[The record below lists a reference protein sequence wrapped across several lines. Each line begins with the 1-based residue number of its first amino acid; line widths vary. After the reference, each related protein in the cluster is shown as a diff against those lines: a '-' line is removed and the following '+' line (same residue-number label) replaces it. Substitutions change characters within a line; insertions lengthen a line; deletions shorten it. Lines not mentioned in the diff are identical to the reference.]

1 MRKICYV
8 LIAVSLGMLFNGC
21 DWVTDPEPI
30 PDPTPPAD
38 YELVWSDEFDQ
49 RSVVPDSS
57 NWNFDLGYGDEGWGN
72 DEWQLYTNTPENIIV
87 ENGNMVITALWD
99 STLFPEP
106 GKRDGS
112 ITSARVNTKNKFSMK
127 YGKIQARIKPPTDA
141 GMWPAFWMLGNDI
154 DVIGWPYCGEI
165 DIMEMSPLLYND
177 KTTICTMH
185 WWNDLDSSYATYGT
199 TKQFDVS
206 LSDDYHIFEVEWDQQ
221 RIVGKVDDITYFVKV
236 IEQGSMDEFYR
247 KFFIILN
254 VAVGGNLGGP
264 PDQTTQWPQHMYVD
278 WIRAYQKAEEP
289 IEAFGIFTDETPVD
303 DGLEIGVDAEIYVWE
318 NTLTSGT
325 IPPYEG
331 DNVIS
336 WATTGAGWFGGGISS
351 NQPVDLS
358 IFEGGTIKFMIK
370 IPADVSFK
378 IGINDLQGIENYVEF
393 PANQTTYGLVRDGE
407 WGQAIIPVE
416 DIKGAVDLEMLKYE
430 FIILEQNGT
439 QCEFALDDIY
449 WDGGGTAISNVQ
461 FDADTYETD
470 TANAT
475 ISVLDEAAADSLVFV
490 TVDNGTDTIHINITL
505 NGSGNGNG
513 TLNFGPTSDE
523 TDTIE
528 IQNGDILTV
537 TYVDTQGNV
546 KTDTASIV
554 TGEIDTFGIF
564 TDLTPVDVGIHV
576 GENAEIYVWEGTL
589 EAGTIPPYEGD
600 NVISWETTGLGWFGG
615 GIASYQP
622 VDLSD
627 FELGYIKFMIKI
639 PANVLFKIGIN
650 DTQGHENY
658 VEFPANQTT
667 YNLIRNGEWGQA
679 AIPLVDIKGSVNLE
693 MLNYEFM
700 ILEQN
705 GIQCEFAIDD
715 IYWDK
720 TGVTFSNVSFNS
732 ASYLI
737 DDTGAL
743 ITVIDEL
750 AVNSLV
756 TVTVD
761 NGTETISVD
770 VQLDDAGEGS
780 SNIHFGPTNDDTDTI
795 AITEGGIITVTYI
808 DNNGITRTD
817 SADIEDG
824 SGSETAGIYS
834 ESHTDPMIPY
844 SQIINSAD
852 WSGNSAVPDEQ
863 STAVTPV
870 DGTYVLSVNF
880 EAGGATYGGISF
892 DFGSTDI
899 SSYETLILSIDKSD
913 MSGLVHLGIKLED
926 TSAGFTEVDI
936 TSYTPVMNGNW
947 AMYEIPLSDFPAS
960 NLSAIK
966 YLGLWNP
973 KDSGNNLLFSTL
985 YFDDM
990 YLEK

>member
-8 LIAVSLGMLFNGC
+8 LITVSLVILFTGC

-49 RSVVPDSS
+49 RATTLDESKWSY
-57 NWNFDLGYGDEGWGN
+57 DLGYGNEGWGN
-72 DEWQLYTNTPENIIV
+72 DEWQLYTDDVENIKV

-127 YGKIQARIKPPTDA
+127 YGKIQARIKPPTGK
-141 GMWPAFWMLGNDI
+141 GMWPAFWMLGNDY
-154 DVIGWPYCGEI
+154 DVVGWPYCGEI
-165 DIMEMSPLLYND
+165 DIMEISPFIYND
-177 KTTICTMH
+177 KTTMFTLH
-185 WWNDLDSSYATYGT
+185 WWDDVDSTNASYGT
-199 TKQFDVS
+199 TKQFNVS
-206 LSDDYHIFEVEWDQQ
+206 LSDDYHIFDVEWDQQ
-221 RIVGKVDDITYFVKV
+221 RIIGKVDGITYFVKV
-236 IEQGSMDEFYR
+236 VEQGTMDEFFR

-254 VAVGGNLGGP
+254 VAVGGNLGGA
-264 PDQTTQWPQHMYVD
+264 PDESTQWPQHMYVD

-289 IEAFGIFTDETPVD
+289 IESFGIFTDETPVD
-303 DGLEIGVDAEIYVWE
+303 DGLQIGVDAEIYVWE
-318 NTLTSGT
+318 NTLTTGT

-358 IFEGGTIKFMIK
+358 IFEGGSIKFMIK

-378 IGINDLQGIENYVEF
+378 IGINDLQGVENYVEF
-393 PANQTTYGLVRDGE
+393 PANQTTFGLVRDGE
-407 WGQAIIPVE
+407 WGQAVIPVE
-416 DIKGAVDLEMLKYE
+416 EIKGVVDLEMLKYE

-449 WDGGGTAISNVQ
+449 WDGGGTALSNVH

-470 TANAT
+470 ATNAT
-475 ISVLDEAAADSLVFV
+475 ISVLDEASADSLISV
-490 TVDNGTDTIHINITL
+490 TVDNGTDTISINITL
-505 NGSGNGNG
+505 NGSGNGTG
-513 TLNFGPTSDE
+513 TLNFGPTDDE

-528 IQNGDILTV
+528 IQDEDTLTV
-537 TYVDTQGNV
+537 TYIDAQGNV
-546 KTDTASIV
+546 KNDTAIIV

-564 TDLTPVDVGIHV
+564 TDLTPVDAGIQV

-589 EAGTIPPYEGD
+589 TAGTIPPFEGD

-639 PANVLFKIGIN
+639 PANVTFKIGIN

-679 AIPLVDIKGSVNLE
+679 AIPVVDIKGSVNLE

-705 GIQCEFAIDD
+705 GTQCAFAVDD
-715 IYWDK
+715 IFWDK
-720 TGVTFSNVSFNS
+720 TGVPFSNVSFDS
-732 ASYLI
+732 DGYVI
-737 DDTGAL
+737 EDTGAS
-743 ITVIDEL
+743 ITVVDEL
-750 AVNSLV
+750 AVNNLV
-756 TVTVD
+756 SVDVD

-770 VQLDDAGEGS
+770 VQLDAAGEGS
-780 SNIHFGPTNDDTDTI
+780 SNINFGPTNDETDTI
-795 AITEGGIITVTYI
+795 AITEGGTITVTYV

-824 SGSETAGIYS
+824 SGAETAGIYS

-870 DGTYVLSVNF
+870 DGTYVLSVIF
-880 EAGGATYGGISF
+880 ENGGATYGGISF
-892 DFGSTDI
+892 DFGSADI
-899 SSYETLILSIDKSD
+899 SSYETLVLSIDKSAMPD
-913 MSGLVHLGIKLED
+913 LVHLGVKLED
-926 TSAGFTEVDI
+926 NSAGFTEKDI
-936 TSYTPVMNGNW
+936 NSYTPEINGGW
-947 AMYEIPLSDFPAS
+947 ARYEIPLSDFPSADLS
-960 NLSAIK
+960 NIK

-973 KDSGNNLLFSTL
+973 KDSTNNLLFSTL
-985 YFDDM
+985 YFDDIH
-990 YLEK
+990 LEK